1 MSKELE
7 AMLEYIAMGLYFR
20 HEAIKHGIDKVTPWH
35 EQPLEK
41 TQIYW
46 DDAQMVLGF
55 KADGKMRIAV
65 VKTGFGETRYPN
77 TKDEQHL
84 VEEIL

>member
-7 AMLEYIAMGLYFR
+7 GMLEGIAMGLYFR
-20 HEAIKHGIDKVTPWH
+20 HEALKVGVRNVKPWH
-35 EQPLEK
+35 ELPLKE

-46 DDAQMVLGF
+46 DDAKMVLGF
-55 KADGKMRIAV
+55 KADGMRIAV
-65 VKTGFGETRYPN
+65 VKMGFAETLYPN

-84 VEEIL
+84 VEEVR

>member
-20 HEAIKHGIDKVTPWH
+20 HEALKVGAKNVKPWH
-35 EQPLEK
+35 ELPLEK

-46 DDAQMVLGF
+46 DDARMVLGF
-55 KADGKMRIAV
+55 KADGSMRIAV
-65 VKTGFGETRYPN
+65 VKTGFSEIRYPN

-84 VEEIL
+84 VEEVR